1 MGSNFKGALILIADD
16 NEINRLIFSKMIEV
30 SFPEI
35 TTIEASNGQIAFTT
49 CLDKKPALILMDLHM
64 PVLNGYEATKKI
76 RRTEGF
82 REVPIIAITGSFSDE
97 EVKRGYDVGITDFL
111 IKPVAPDQLDLTLKK
126 YLQVNEETSKKRI
139 LKENDQHIAYSV
151 LLESLGNDTETTQ
164 EILKQANAFFELAL
178 TDLSTCLT
186 NKDLESLKLLVHQM
200 RGVAANARFIILADT
215 LKRYEE
221 ISAIEEYVETDFL
234 NEIRAE
240 IEAIK
245 KQIILYI
252 R

>member
-82 REVPIIAITGSFSDE
+82 REVPI
-97 EVKRGYDVGITDFL
+97 
-111 IKPVAPDQLDLTLKK
+111 
-126 YLQVNEETSKKRI
+126 
-139 LKENDQHIAYSV
+139 
-151 LLESLGNDTETTQ
+151 
-164 EILKQANAFFELAL
+164 
-178 TDLSTCLT
+178 
-186 NKDLESLKLLVHQM
+186 
-200 RGVAANARFIILADT
+200 
-215 LKRYEE
+215 
-221 ISAIEEYVETDFL
+221 
-234 NEIRAE
+234 
-240 IEAIK
+240 
-245 KQIILYI
+245 
-252 R
+252 